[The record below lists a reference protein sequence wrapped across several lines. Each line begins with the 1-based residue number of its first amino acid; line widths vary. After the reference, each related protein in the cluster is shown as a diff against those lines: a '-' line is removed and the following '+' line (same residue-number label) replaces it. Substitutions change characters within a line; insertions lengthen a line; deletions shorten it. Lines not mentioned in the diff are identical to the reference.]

1 MKKFVIALGLVGAI
15 MSPALAHAQRAYS
28 YDCGPA
34 QYDSSGAPVAH
45 PCR

>member
-1 MKKFVIALGLVGAI
+1 MKKLVIALGLIATI
-15 MSPALAHAQRAYS
+15 ASPALAQSQRGYS